1 VADSLRAVSADAS
14 TLQAQTEA
22 EAQARET
29 LQLTEKRFRLG
40 AVSQLALLDAQ
51 RTWQQ
56 ARISLIS
63 ASASRHADSA
73 ALFLALGGGW
83 WNRNTNP
90 ATPISP
96 PRPVPERGPLT
107 TRNLEIKRKAI

>member
-1 VADSLRAVSADAS
+1 
-14 TLQAQTEA
+14 
-22 EAQARET
+22 
-29 LQLTEKRFRLG
+29 
-40 AVSQLALLDAQ
+40 LALLDAQ

-96 PRPVPERGPLT
+96 PRPVPEPGTQT

>member
-1 VADSLRAVSADAS
+1 MLAANHLIGYNLPPWIHRSSVFVLRGEWD
-14 TLQAQTEA
+14 
-22 EAQARET
+22 R
-29 LQLTEKRFRLG
+29 
-40 AVSQLALLDAQ
+40 ALLDAQ

-83 WNRNTNP
+83 WNRNGNEGN
-90 ATPISP
+90 AEQSAQA
-96 PRPVPERGPLT
+96 RP
-107 TRNLEIKRKAI
+107 